1 MNKKAVIS
9 EIAKINRSAKRIIT
23 EELISRGV
31 EGIAPS
37 HGDILMLLYRNGSMI
52 LSELAGRINREKN
65 TTTVLVRKLVDHGY
79 VECRKSL
86 EDRRK
91 TIVTLTEK
99 GMAMEETFK
108 SVSGVLIGKTW
119 QGFSEDEK
127 GTFLSMLARVRN
139 NLEEENQE

>member
-1 MNKKAVIS
+1 MNKNAVIS
-9 EIAKINRSAKRIIT
+9 EIAKINRSAKRVIT
-23 EELISRGV
+23 EELVGRGI

-37 HGDILMLLYRNGSMI
+37 HGDILMLLYRKGSMI
-52 LSELAGRINREKN
+52 LSELARRINREKN

-99 GMAMEETFK
+99 GMDMEGTFNG
-108 SVSGVLIGKTW
+108 VSEILVRKTW
-119 QGFSEDEK
+119 QGFSEEEK
-127 GTFLSMLARVRN
+127 EVFISMLARVRR
-139 NLEEENQE
+139 NLEEEK

>member
-1 MNKKAVIS
+1 
-9 EIAKINRSAKRIIT
+9 
-23 EELISRGV
+23 
-31 EGIAPS
+31 
-37 HGDILMLLYRNGSMI
+37 MLLYRNGSMI

-65 TTTVLVRKLVDHGY
+65 TTTVLVRKLKDHGY

-99 GMAMEETFK
+99 G
-108 SVSGVLIGKTW
+108 
-119 QGFSEDEK
+119 
-127 GTFLSMLARVRN
+127 TFLSMLARVRS